1 MVNSGT
7 QTSSMMS
14 MAKVMQVVVV
24 VLGTGVLSS
33 CAHQH
38 KPPGECQDINGLLT
52 AHGITDTPTGL
63 PTPDESFE
71 QWKTEVRQEALSQGI
86 TADTVDRAFAG
97 LTPDNDVVAAT
108 QKQPEV
114 IVPVW
119 TYIAQRVTPDNLAQ
133 GKTLLK
139 QYQEVTARIEQRYQV
154 APPLLFAFLSIES
167 NYGANTGDKAV
178 VRSLAT
184 LDYYHYRRAFNRQN
198 LMAALRMIQNGDAR
212 PEQIKG
218 SWAGA
223 MGMPQFISTS
233 YLQYAVDFD
242 GDRRPD
248 IWTSFPDTL
257 ASVANYMQQAKWKA
271 GVPWGMEVNLPVG
284 FDYAVSGLDNQKT
297 VADWQALGVKTAVPR
312 DLTSLSAE
320 KASILLPVGK
330 NGPAFLVTDNFRAIL
345 RYNNYVSYALTV
357 GLLSDNYQHDTPVLK
372 PWPQQETPLTR
383 KEREA
388 LQILLQEK
396 QLYQGAIDG
405 NMGSGTTQAIR
416 TYQQQQG
423 LAADGYPDHALL
435 DRLRC
440 G

>member
-1 MVNSGT
+1 MVNNRA

-14 MAKVMQVVVV
+14 ISKVIKVIVVL
-24 VLGTGVLSS
+24 LGTGGLSS
-33 CAHQH
+33 CAHRH
-38 KPPGECQDINGLLT
+38 TPPGQCQDIDGLLK
-52 AHGITDTPTGL
+52 AHGVTNAPAGL
-63 PTPDESFE
+63 PTPDESLE
-71 QWKTEVRQEALSQGI
+71 QWKTEVRQDALAQGI
-86 TADTVDRAFAG
+86 TADTFDSAFAG

-139 QYQEVTARIEQRYQV
+139 QYQKVTARIEQRYQV
-154 APPLLFAFLSIES
+154 EPPLLFAFLSIES
-167 NYGANTGDKAV
+167 HYGANTGNKAV

-184 LDYYHYRRAFNRQN
+184 LDYYNYRRAFNRQN
-198 LMAALRMIQNGDAR
+198 LIAALRMIQNGDAR

-223 MGMPQFISTS
+223 MGMPQFIPTS

-242 GDRRPD
+242 GDHHPD

-257 ASVANYMQQAKWKA
+257 ASVANYMQQAKWRA
-271 GVPWGMEVNLPVG
+271 GVPWGMEVNLPAR

-297 VADWQALGVKTAVPR
+297 VADWLALGVKTAVPR

-330 NGPAFLVTDNFRAIL
+330 NGPAFLVTGNFRAIL

-372 PWPQQETPLTR
+372 PWPPQETPLTL

-405 NMGSGTTQAIR
+405 NIGSGTTQAIR

>member
-1 MVNSGT
+1 MVNNRA

-14 MAKVMQVVVV
+14 ISKVIKVIVVL
-24 VLGTGVLSS
+24 LGTGGLSS
-33 CAHQH
+33 CAHWH
-38 KPPGECQDINGLLT
+38 TPPGQCQDIDGLLK
-52 AHGITDTPTGL
+52 AHGVTNAPAGL
-63 PTPDESFE
+63 PTPDESLE
-71 QWKTEVRQEALSQGI
+71 QWKTEVRQDALAQGI
-86 TADTVDRAFAG
+86 TADTFDSAFAG

-139 QYQEVTARIEQRYQV
+139 QYQKVTARIEQRYQV
-154 APPLLFAFLSIES
+154 EPPLLFAFLSIES
-167 NYGANTGDKAV
+167 HYGANTGNKAV

-184 LDYYHYRRAFNRQN
+184 LDYYNYRRAFNRQN
-198 LMAALRMIQNGDAR
+198 LIAALRMIQNGDAR
-212 PEQIKG
+212 PDQIKG

-223 MGMPQFISTS
+223 MGMPQFIPTS

-242 GDRRPD
+242 GDHHPD

-271 GVPWGMEVNLPVG
+271 GVPWGMEVNLPAR

-297 VADWQALGVKTAVPR
+297 VADWLALGVKTAVPR

-330 NGPAFLVTDNFRAIL
+330 NGPAFLVTGNFRAIL

-357 GLLSDNYQHDTPVLK
+357 GLLSDNYQHDTQVLK
-372 PWPQQETPLTR
+372 PWPPQETPLTL

-405 NMGSGTTQAIR
+405 NIGSGTTQAIR

>member
-1 MVNSGT
+1 MVNNRT
-7 QTSSMMS
+7 RCSSI
-14 MAKVMQVVVV
+14 MAKVT
-24 VLGTGVLSS
+24 VLLLVTGVLSS
-33 CAHQH
+33 CAHKH
-38 KPPGECQDINGLLT
+38 TPPGECRDIEGLLKS
-52 AHGITDTPTGL
+52 HGVTDTPTGL

-71 QWKTEVRQEALSQGI
+71 QWKAKVRQEALSQGI
-86 TADTVDRAFAG
+86 TADTFDNAFAD

-114 IVPVW
+114 ITPVW
-119 TYIAQRVTPDNLAQ
+119 TYLEQRVTPDNIAQ

-139 QYQEVTARIEQRYQV
+139 QYAKVTARIDQRYQV
-154 APPLLFAFLSIES
+154 EPSLLFAFLSIES
-167 NYGANTGDKAV
+167 HYGANTGDKGV
-178 VRSLAT
+178 IRSLAT
-184 LDYYHYRRAFNRQN
+184 LDYYNYRRAFNRQN
-198 LMAALRMIQNGDAR
+198 LIAALRMIQNGDAR

-223 MGMPQFISTS
+223 MGMPQFIPTS

-271 GVPWGMEVNLPVG
+271 GVPWGMEVTLPAG
-284 FDYAVSGLDNQKT
+284 FDYAASGLDSQKT
-297 VADWQALGVKTAVPR
+297 VADWQALGVKAAEPR
-312 DLTSLSAE
+312 DLSSLSAE
-320 KASILLPVGK
+320 NASILLPVGK

-357 GLLSDNYQHDTPVLK
+357 GLLSDNYRQDTPVLK
-372 PWPQQETPLTR
+372 PWPHQETPLTR

-396 QLYQGAIDG
+396 QRYQGAIDG
-405 NMGSGTTQAIR
+405 NIGRATTQAIR

-423 LAADGYPDHALL
+423 LPADGYPDHALL

-440 G
+440 D

>member
-1 MVNSGT
+1 M
-7 QTSSMMS
+7 QTSPMMS
-14 MAKVMQVVVV
+14 MARVLVV
-24 VLGTGVLSS
+24 VLGAGLLSS
-33 CAHQH
+33 CAHRPT
-38 KPPGECQDINGLLT
+38 PPGECRNIDSLLKS
-52 AHGITDTPTGL
+52 HGITDAPAGL
-63 PTPDESFE
+63 PTPDESVE
-71 QWKTEVRQEALSQGI
+71 QWEAALRQQALSQGI
-86 TADTVDRAFAG
+86 TADTFDKAFAG
-97 LTPDNDVVAAT
+97 FTPDSDVVAAT
-108 QKQPEV
+108 QKQPELV
-114 IVPVW
+114 TPVW
-119 TYIAQRVTPDNLAQ
+119 TYIEQRVTPENITQ

-139 QYQEVTARIEQRYQV
+139 QYAKVTARIEQRYQV
-154 APPLLFAFLSIES
+154 EPPLLFAFLSIES
-167 NYGANTGDKAV
+167 GYGANTGDKAV
-178 VRSLAT
+178 IRSLAT
-184 LDYYHYRRAFNRQN
+184 LDYYNYRRAFNRQN
-198 LMAALRMIQNGDAR
+198 LIAALRMIQNGDAR

-223 MGMPQFISTS
+223 MGMPQFIPTS

-271 GVPWGMEVNLPVG
+271 GVPWGFEVNLPAG
-284 FDYAVSGLDNQKT
+284 FDYSLSGLDNQKT
-297 VADWQALGVKTAVPR
+297 VADWQALGVRASVPR
-312 DLTSLSAE
+312 DLASLSSE
-320 KASILLPVGK
+320 NASILLPVGK
-330 NGPAFLVTDNFRAIL
+330 NGPAFLVTANYRAIL
-345 RYNNYVSYALTV
+345 RYNNYLSYALTV

-372 PWPQQETPLTR
+372 PWPRQETPLTR

-405 NMGSGTTQAIR
+405 NIGRGTTQAIR

-423 LAADGYPDHALL
+423 LPADGYPDHALL

>member
-1 MVNSGT
+1 MVNNRA

-14 MAKVMQVVVV
+14 ISKVIKVIVVL
-24 VLGTGVLSS
+24 LGTGGLSS
-33 CAHQH
+33 CAHRH
-38 KPPGECQDINGLLT
+38 TPPGQCQDIEGLLK
-52 AHGITDTPTGL
+52 AHGVTNAPAGL
-63 PTPDESFE
+63 PTPDESLE
-71 QWKTEVRQEALSQGI
+71 QWKTEVRQDALAQGI
-86 TADTVDRAFAG
+86 TADTFDSAFAG

-108 QKQPEV
+108 QKQPEM

-139 QYQEVTARIEQRYQV
+139 QYQKVTARIEQRYQV
-154 APPLLFAFLSIES
+154 EPPLLFAFLSIES
-167 NYGANTGDKAV
+167 HYGANTGNKAV

-184 LDYYHYRRAFNRQN
+184 LDYYNYRRAFNRQN
-198 LMAALRMIQNGDAR
+198 LIAALRMIQNGDAR
-212 PEQIKG
+212 PDQIKG

-223 MGMPQFISTS
+223 MGMPQFIPTS

-242 GDRRPD
+242 GDHHPD

-271 GVPWGMEVNLPVG
+271 GVPWGMEVNLPAR

-330 NGPAFLVTDNFRAIL
+330 NGPAFLVTGNFRAIL

-372 PWPQQETPLTR
+372 PWPPQETPLTL

-405 NMGSGTTQAIR
+405 NIGSGTTQAIR

>member
-1 MVNSGT
+1 MVNNRA

-14 MAKVMQVVVV
+14 ISKVIKVIVVL
-24 VLGTGVLSS
+24 LGTGGLSS
-33 CAHQH
+33 CAHRH
-38 KPPGECQDINGLLT
+38 TPPGQCQDIEGLLK
-52 AHGITDTPTGL
+52 AHGVTNAPAGL
-63 PTPDESFE
+63 PTPDESLE
-71 QWKTEVRQEALSQGI
+71 QWKTEVRQDALAQGI
-86 TADTVDRAFAG
+86 TADTFDSAFAG

-139 QYQEVTARIEQRYQV
+139 QYQKVTARIEQRYQV
-154 APPLLFAFLSIES
+154 EPPLLFAFLSIES
-167 NYGANTGDKAV
+167 HYGANTGNKAV

-184 LDYYHYRRAFNRQN
+184 LDYYNYRRAFNRQN
-198 LMAALRMIQNGDAR
+198 LIAALRMIQNGDAR

-223 MGMPQFISTS
+223 MGMPQFIPTS

-242 GDRRPD
+242 GDHHPD

-257 ASVANYMQQAKWKA
+257 ASVANYMQQAKWRA
-271 GVPWGMEVNLPVG
+271 GVPWGMEVNLPAR

-330 NGPAFLVTDNFRAIL
+330 NGPAFLVTGNFRAIL

-372 PWPQQETPLTR
+372 PWPPQETPLTL

-405 NMGSGTTQAIR
+405 NIGSGTTQAIR

-423 LAADGYPDHALL
+423 VAADGYPDHALL

>member
-1 MVNSGT
+1 MINNRA

-14 MAKVMQVVVV
+14 ISKVIKVIVVL
-24 VLGTGVLSS
+24 LGTGGLSS
-33 CAHQH
+33 CALRHT
-38 KPPGECQDINGLLT
+38 PPGQCQDIDGLLK
-52 AHGITDTPTGL
+52 AHGVTNAPAGL
-63 PTPDESFE
+63 PTPDESIE
-71 QWKTEVRQEALSQGI
+71 QWKTEVRQDALAQGI
-86 TADTVDRAFAG
+86 TADTFDSAFAG

-133 GKTLLK
+133 GKALLK
-139 QYQEVTARIEQRYQV
+139 QYMKVTARIEQRYQV
-154 APPLLFAFLSIES
+154 EPPLLFAFLSIES
-167 NYGANTGDKAV
+167 HYGANTGNKAV

-184 LDYYHYRRAFNRQN
+184 LDYYNYRRAFNRQN
-198 LMAALRMIQNGDAR
+198 LIAALRMIQNGDAR
-212 PEQIKG
+212 PDQIKG

-223 MGMPQFISTS
+223 MGMPQFIPTS

-242 GDRRPD
+242 SDDHPD

-271 GVPWGMEVNLPVG
+271 GVPWGMEVNLPAR

-330 NGPAFLVTDNFRAIL
+330 NGPAFLVTGNFRAIL

-372 PWPQQETPLTR
+372 PWPPQETPLTL

-405 NMGSGTTQAIR
+405 NIGSGTTQAIR

>member
-1 MVNSGT
+1 
-7 QTSSMMS
+7 MMS
-14 MAKVMQVVVV
+14 MARVLVV
-24 VLGTGVLSS
+24 VLGAGLLSS
-33 CAHQH
+33 CAHRPT
-38 KPPGECQDINGLLT
+38 PPGECRNIDSLLKS
-52 AHGITDTPTGL
+52 HGITDTPAGL
-63 PTPDESFE
+63 PTPDESVE
-71 QWKTEVRQEALSQGI
+71 QWEAALRQQALSQGI
-86 TADTVDRAFAG
+86 TADTFDKAFAG
-97 LTPDNDVVAAT
+97 FTPDSDVVAAT
-108 QKQPEV
+108 QKQPELV
-114 IVPVW
+114 TPVW
-119 TYIAQRVTPDNLAQ
+119 TYIEQRVTPENIAQ

-139 QYQEVTARIEQRYQV
+139 QYAKVTNRIEQRYQV
-154 APPLLFAFLSIES
+154 EPPLLFAFLSIES
-167 NYGANTGDKAV
+167 GYGANTGDKAV
-178 VRSLAT
+178 IRSLAT
-184 LDYYHYRRAFNRQN
+184 LDYYNYRRAFNRQN
-198 LMAALRMIQNGDAR
+198 LIAALRMIQNGDAR

-223 MGMPQFISTS
+223 MGMPQFIPTS

-271 GVPWGMEVNLPVG
+271 GVPWGFEVNLPSS
-284 FDYAVSGLDNQKT
+284 FDYSLSGLDNQKT
-297 VADWQALGVKTAVPR
+297 VADWQARGVRASVPR
-312 DLTSLSAE
+312 DLTALSSE
-320 KASILLPVGK
+320 NASILLPVGK
-330 NGPAFLVTDNFRAIL
+330 NGPAFLVTANYRAIL
-345 RYNNYVSYALTV
+345 RYNNYLSYALTV

-372 PWPQQETPLTR
+372 PWPRQETPLTR

-405 NMGSGTTQAIR
+405 NIGRGTTQAIR

-423 LAADGYPDHALL
+423 LPADGYPDHALL

>member
-1 MVNSGT
+1 MVNNRA

-14 MAKVMQVVVV
+14 ISKVIKVIVVL
-24 VLGTGVLSS
+24 LGTGGLSS
-33 CAHQH
+33 CAHRH
-38 KPPGECQDINGLLT
+38 TPPGQCQDIDGLLK
-52 AHGITDTPTGL
+52 AHGVTNAPAGL
-63 PTPDESFE
+63 PTPDESLE
-71 QWKTEVRQEALSQGI
+71 QWKTEVRQDALAQGI
-86 TADTVDRAFAG
+86 TADTFDSAFAG

-139 QYQEVTARIEQRYQV
+139 QYQKVTARIEQRYQV
-154 APPLLFAFLSIES
+154 EPPLLFAFLSIES
-167 NYGANTGDKAV
+167 HYGANTGNKAV

-184 LDYYHYRRAFNRQN
+184 LDYYNYRRAFNRQN
-198 LMAALRMIQNGDAR
+198 LIAALRMIQNGDAR
-212 PEQIKG
+212 PDQIKG

-223 MGMPQFISTS
+223 MGMPQFIPTS

-242 GDRRPD
+242 GDHHPD

-271 GVPWGMEVNLPVG
+271 GVPWGMEVNLPAR

-330 NGPAFLVTDNFRAIL
+330 NGPAFLVTGNFRAIL

-372 PWPQQETPLTR
+372 PWPPQETPLTL

-405 NMGSGTTQAIR
+405 NIGSGTTQAIR

>member
-1 MVNSGT
+1 MINNRA

-14 MAKVMQVVVV
+14 ISKVIKVIVVL
-24 VLGTGVLSS
+24 LGTGGLSS
-33 CAHQH
+33 CAHRH
-38 KPPGECQDINGLLT
+38 TPPGQCQDIDGLLK
-52 AHGITDTPTGL
+52 AHGVTNTPTGL

-71 QWKTEVRQEALSQGI
+71 QWKTEVRQDALAQGI
-86 TADTVDRAFAG
+86 TADTFDSAFAG

-133 GKTLLK
+133 GKALLK
-139 QYQEVTARIEQRYQV
+139 QYQKVTARIEQRYQV
-154 APPLLFAFLSIES
+154 EPPLLFAFLSIES
-167 NYGANTGDKAV
+167 HYGANTGNKAV

-184 LDYYHYRRAFNRQN
+184 LDYYNYRRAFNRQN
-198 LMAALRMIQNGDAR
+198 LIAALRMIQNGDAR

-223 MGMPQFISTS
+223 MGMPQFIPTS

-242 GDRRPD
+242 GDHHPD

-271 GVPWGMEVNLPVG
+271 SVPWGMEVNLPAR

-297 VADWQALGVKTAVPR
+297 VADWQALGVKTAEPR

-330 NGPAFLVTDNFRAIL
+330 NGPAFLVTGNFRAIL

-372 PWPQQETPLTR
+372 PWPPQETPLTL

-396 QLYQGAIDG
+396 RLYQGAIDG
-405 NMGSGTTQAIR
+405 NIGSGTTQAIR

>member
-1 MVNSGT
+1 MVNNRA

-14 MAKVMQVVVV
+14 ISKVIKVIVVL
-24 VLGTGVLSS
+24 LGTGVLSS
-33 CAHQH
+33 CAHRH
-38 KPPGECQDINGLLT
+38 TPPGQCQDIDGLLK
-52 AHGITDTPTGL
+52 AHGVTNTPTGL

-71 QWKTEVRQEALSQGI
+71 QWKTEVRQDALAQGI
-86 TADTVDRAFAG
+86 TADTFDSAFAG

-133 GKTLLK
+133 GKALLK
-139 QYQEVTARIEQRYQV
+139 QYQKVTARIEQRYQV
-154 APPLLFAFLSIES
+154 EPPLLFAFLSIES
-167 NYGANTGDKAV
+167 HYGANTGNKAV

-198 LMAALRMIQNGDAR
+198 LIAALRMIQNGDAR

-223 MGMPQFISTS
+223 MGMPQFIPTS

-242 GDRRPD
+242 GDHHPD

-271 GVPWGMEVNLPVG
+271 GVPWGMEVNLPAR

-330 NGPAFLVTDNFRAIL
+330 NGPAFLVTGNFRAIL

-372 PWPQQETPLTR
+372 PWPLQETPLTL

-405 NMGSGTTQAIR
+405 NIGSGTTQAIR

>member
-1 MVNSGT
+1 MVNNRA

-14 MAKVMQVVVV
+14 ISKVIKVIVVL
-24 VLGTGVLSS
+24 LGTGGLSS
-33 CAHQH
+33 CTHRH
-38 KPPGECQDINGLLT
+38 TPPGQCQDIDGLLK
-52 AHGITDTPTGL
+52 AHGVTNTPTGL

-71 QWKTEVRQEALSQGI
+71 QWKTEVRLDALAQGI
-86 TADTVDRAFAG
+86 TADTFDSAFAG

-133 GKTLLK
+133 GKALLK
-139 QYQEVTARIEQRYQV
+139 QYQKVTARIEQRYQV
-154 APPLLFAFLSIES
+154 EPPLLFAFLSIES
-167 NYGANTGDKAV
+167 HYGANTGNKAV

-198 LMAALRMIQNGDAR
+198 LIAALRMIQNGDAR

-223 MGMPQFISTS
+223 MGMPQFIPTS

-242 GDRRPD
+242 GDHHPD

-271 GVPWGMEVNLPVG
+271 GVPWGMEVNLPAN

-297 VADWQALGVKTAVPR
+297 VADWQVLGVKTAVPR

-330 NGPAFLVTDNFRAIL
+330 NGPAFLVTGNFRAIL

-372 PWPQQETPLTR
+372 PWPPQETPLTL

-405 NMGSGTTQAIR
+405 NIGSGTTQAIR

>member
-1 MVNSGT
+1 MVNNRA

-14 MAKVMQVVVV
+14 ISKVIKVIVVL
-24 VLGTGVLSS
+24 LGTGGLSS
-33 CAHQH
+33 CAHRH
-38 KPPGECQDINGLLT
+38 TPPGQCQDIDGLLK
-52 AHGITDTPTGL
+52 AHGVTNAPAGL
-63 PTPDESFE
+63 PTPDESIE
-71 QWKTEVRQEALSQGI
+71 QWKTEVRQDALAQGI
-86 TADTVDRAFAG
+86 TADTFDSAFAG

-139 QYQEVTARIEQRYQV
+139 QYQKVTTRIEQRYQV
-154 APPLLFAFLSIES
+154 EPPLLFAFLSIES
-167 NYGANTGDKAV
+167 HYGANTGNKAV

-184 LDYYHYRRAFNRQN
+184 LDYYNYRRAFNRQN
-198 LMAALRMIQNGDAR
+198 LIAALRMIQNGDAR
-212 PEQIKG
+212 PDQIKG

-223 MGMPQFISTS
+223 MGMPQFIPTS

-242 GDRRPD
+242 GDHHPD

-257 ASVANYMQQAKWKA
+257 ASVANYMQKAKWKA
-271 GVPWGMEVNLPVG
+271 GVPWGMEVNLPAR

-297 VADWQALGVKTAVPR
+297 VADWQALEVKTAVPR

-330 NGPAFLVTDNFRAIL
+330 NGPAFLVTGNFRAIL

-372 PWPQQETPLTR
+372 PWPPQETPLTL

-405 NMGSGTTQAIR
+405 NIGSGTTQAIR

>member
-1 MVNSGT
+1 MINNRA

-14 MAKVMQVVVV
+14 ISKVIKVIVVL
-24 VLGTGVLSS
+24 LGTGGLSS
-33 CAHQH
+33 CAHRH
-38 KPPGECQDINGLLT
+38 TPPGQCQDIDGLLK
-52 AHGITDTPTGL
+52 AHGVTNAPAGL
-63 PTPDESFE
+63 PTPDESIE
-71 QWKTEVRQEALSQGI
+71 QWKTEVRQDALAQGI
-86 TADTVDRAFAG
+86 TADTFDSAFAG

-133 GKTLLK
+133 GKALLK
-139 QYQEVTARIEQRYQV
+139 QYMKVTARIEQRYQV
-154 APPLLFAFLSIES
+154 EPPLLFAFLSIES
-167 NYGANTGDKAV
+167 HYGANTGNKAV

-184 LDYYHYRRAFNRQN
+184 LDYYNYRRAFNRQN
-198 LMAALRMIQNGDAR
+198 LIAALRMIQNGDAR
-212 PEQIKG
+212 PDQIKG

-223 MGMPQFISTS
+223 MGMPQFIPTS

-242 GDRRPD
+242 GDDHPD

-271 GVPWGMEVNLPVG
+271 GVPWGMEVNLPAR

-330 NGPAFLVTDNFRAIL
+330 NGPAFLVTGNFRSIL

-357 GLLSDNYQHDTPVLK
+357 GLLSDNYLHDTPVLK
-372 PWPQQETPLTR
+372 PWPPQETPLTL

-405 NMGSGTTQAIR
+405 NIGSGTTQAIR